1 MTDSFTRGS
10 SIRFSHASRVTPTYN
25 GLKEI
30 LMRNFYL
37 IFKKELKSYFASPIA
52 YVVIT
57 MFLILTGYFFYNSF
71 ALFSTISFQAT
82 VNPML
87 AKQVGLLNITESVV
101 RPLFGNI
108 SVILLLMVPL
118 LTMRLFSEEKKS
130 GTIELLLTYPVTDM
144 QVLLGKFLSCMA
156 IFAIMIALT
165 VLYPVLLIVFGQPET
180 GPILTGYIGLFFVGA
195 SFVSLGIFASSLT
208 ENQII
213 AATVAF
219 GLLLLFWMISFSASL
234 AGQTFGDIL
243 SYISITTHFE
253 GFAKGVV
260 DTEDIVYYLL
270 FITLFLFLTLRI
282 LESKKWRG

>member
-1 MTDSFTRGS
+1 
-10 SIRFSHASRVTPTYN
+10 
-25 GLKEI
+25 
-30 LMRNFYL
+30 MRNFYL
-37 IFKKELKSYFASPIA
+37 IFKKEFKSYFASPVA

-57 MFLILTGYFFYNSF
+57 MFLILTGYFFYNSL

-82 VNPML
+82 MNPML

-108 SVILLLMVPL
+108 SIILLLMEPL

-144 QVLLGKFLSCMA
+144 GILLGKFFACMA
-156 IFAIMIALT
+156 VFIIMIALT
-165 VLYPVLLIVFGQPET
+165 ILYPLLVIVFGQPEI
-180 GPILTGYIGLFFVGA
+180 GPIITGYIGVFLVGA

-234 AGQTFGDIL
+234 AGQTLGDIL
-243 SYISITTHFE
+243 SYISLTAHLE
-253 GFAKGVV
+253 GFAKGVI
-260 DTEDIVYYLL
+260 DTTDIVYYLI
-270 FITLFLFLTLRI
+270 FISLFLFLTLRI

>member
-1 MTDSFTRGS
+1 
-10 SIRFSHASRVTPTYN
+10 
-25 GLKEI
+25 
-30 LMRNFYL
+30 MRNFYL
-37 IFKKELKSYFASPIA
+37 IFKKEFKSYFASPVA

-57 MFLILTGYFFYNSF
+57 MFLILTGYFFYNSL

-82 VNPML
+82 MNPML

-108 SVILLLMVPL
+108 SIILLLMVPL
-118 LTMRLFSEEKKS
+118 LPMRLFSEEKKS

-144 QVLLGKFLSCMA
+144 GILLGKFFACMA
-156 IFAIMIALT
+156 VFIIMIALT
-165 VLYPVLLIVFGQPET
+165 ILYPLLVIVFGQPEI
-180 GPILTGYIGLFFVGA
+180 GPIITGYIGVFLVGA

-234 AGQTFGDIL
+234 AGQTLGDIL
-243 SYISITTHFE
+243 SYISLTAHLE
-253 GFAKGVV
+253 SFAKGVI
-260 DTEDIVYYLL
+260 DTTDIVYYLI
-270 FITLFLFLTLRI
+270 FISLFLFLTLRI

>member
-1 MTDSFTRGS
+1 
-10 SIRFSHASRVTPTYN
+10 
-25 GLKEI
+25 
-30 LMRNFYL
+30 MRNFYL
-37 IFKKELKSYFASPIA
+37 IFKKEFKSYFASPVA

-57 MFLILTGYFFYNSF
+57 MFLILTGYFFYNSL

-82 VNPML
+82 MNPML

-108 SVILLLMVPL
+108 SIILLLMVPL

-144 QVLLGKFLSCMA
+144 GILLGKFFACMA
-156 IFAIMIALT
+156 VFIIMIALT
-165 VLYPVLLIVFGQPET
+165 ILYPLLVIVFGQPEI
-180 GPILTGYIGLFFVGA
+180 GPIITGYIGVFLVGA

-234 AGQTFGDIL
+234 AGQTLGDIL
-243 SYISITTHFE
+243 SYISLTAHLE
-253 GFAKGVV
+253 GFAKGVI
-260 DTEDIVYYLL
+260 DTTDIVYYLI
-270 FITLFLFLTLRI
+270 FISLFLFLTLRI

>member
-1 MTDSFTRGS
+1 
-10 SIRFSHASRVTPTYN
+10 
-25 GLKEI
+25 
-30 LMRNFYL
+30 MRNFYL
-37 IFKKELKSYFASPIA
+37 IFKKEFKSYFASPVA

-57 MFLILTGYFFYNSF
+57 MFLILTGYFFYNSL

-82 VNPML
+82 MNPML

-108 SVILLLMVPL
+108 SIILLLMVPL

-144 QVLLGKFLSCMA
+144 GILLGKFFACMA
-156 IFAIMIALT
+156 VFIIMIALT
-165 VLYPVLLIVFGQPET
+165 ILYPLLVIVFGQPEI
-180 GPILTGYIGLFFVGA
+180 GPIITGYIGVFLVGA

-234 AGQTFGDIL
+234 AGQTLGDIL
-243 SYISITTHFE
+243 SYISLTAHLE
-253 GFAKGVV
+253 SFAKGVI
-260 DTEDIVYYLL
+260 DTTDIVYYLI
-270 FITLFLFLTLRI
+270 FISLFLFLTLRI

>member
-1 MTDSFTRGS
+1 
-10 SIRFSHASRVTPTYN
+10 
-25 GLKEI
+25 
-30 LMRNFYL
+30 MRNFYL
-37 IFKKELKSYFASPIA
+37 IFKKEFKSYFASPVA

-57 MFLILTGYFFYNSF
+57 MFLILTGYFFYNSL

-82 VNPML
+82 MNPML

-108 SVILLLMVPL
+108 SIILLLMVPL

-144 QVLLGKFLSCMA
+144 GILLGKFFACMA
-156 IFAIMIALT
+156 VFIIMIALT
-165 VLYPVLLIVFGQPET
+165 ILYPLLVIVFGQPEI
-180 GPILTGYIGLFFVGA
+180 GPIITGYIGLFLVGA

-234 AGQTFGDIL
+234 AGQTLGDIL
-243 SYISITTHFE
+243 SYISLTAHLE
-253 GFAKGVV
+253 GFAKGVI
-260 DTEDIVYYLL
+260 DTTDIVYYLI
-270 FITLFLFLTLRI
+270 FISLFLFLTLRI

>member
-1 MTDSFTRGS
+1 
-10 SIRFSHASRVTPTYN
+10 
-25 GLKEI
+25 
-30 LMRNFYL
+30 MRNFFL
-37 IFKKELKSYFASPIA
+37 IFKKEFKSYFASPIA

-57 MFLILTGYFFYNSF
+57 MFLILSGYFFYNTL

-82 VNPML
+82 LNPML

-108 SVILLLMVPL
+108 SVILLLIVPL

-130 GTIELLLTYPVTDM
+130 GTIELLLTYPITDM
-144 QVLLGKFLSCMA
+144 EVLLGKFLACMA
-156 IFAIMIALT
+156 VFAIMIALT
-165 VLYPVLLIVFGQPET
+165 ILYPLMIIAFGQPET
-180 GPILTGYIGLFFVGA
+180 GPIITGYIGLLLVGA

-234 AGQTFGDIL
+234 AGQTLGDVL
-243 SYISITTHFE
+243 LYISLTAHLD
-253 GFAKGVV
+253 GLAKGVI
-260 DTEDIVYYLL
+260 DTEDIVYYLI

>member
-1 MTDSFTRGS
+1 
-10 SIRFSHASRVTPTYN
+10 
-25 GLKEI
+25 
-30 LMRNFYL
+30 MRNFYL
-37 IFKKELKSYFASPIA
+37 IFKKEFKSYFSSPIA

-57 MFLILTGYFFYNSF
+57 MFLILSGYFFYNTF
-71 ALFSTISFQAT
+71 ALFSTISFNAT
-82 VNPML
+82 IDPAL
-87 AKQVGLLNITESVV
+87 AKQVGLLNITESVA

-144 QVLLGKFLSCMA
+144 EVLLGKFLACMA
-156 IFAIMIALT
+156 VFTIMIALT
-165 VLYPVLLIVFGQPET
+165 VLYPILIIAFGQPEA
-180 GPILTGYIGLFFVGA
+180 GPIITGYIGLFFVGA

-234 AGQTFGDIL
+234 AGPIVGDIL
-243 SYISITTHFE
+243 SYISMTTHLE
-253 GFAKGVV
+253 GFAKGII
-260 DTEDIVYYLL
+260 DTEDVVYYLI
-270 FITLFLFLTLRI
+270 FIILFLFLTLRI

>member
-1 MTDSFTRGS
+1 
-10 SIRFSHASRVTPTYN
+10 
-25 GLKEI
+25 
-30 LMRNFYL
+30 MRNFYIIL
-37 IFKKELKSYFASPIA
+37 KKEFKSYFASPVA

-57 MFLILTGYFFYNSF
+57 MFLILAGYFFYSSL

-82 VNPML
+82 INPML
-87 AKQVGLLNITESVV
+87 AKQVGLLNITESVA

-130 GTIELLLTYPVTDM
+130 GTIELLLTYPITDM
-144 QVLLGKFLSCMA
+144 EVLLGKFFSCMA
-156 IFAIMIALT
+156 VFMIMIALT
-165 VLYPVLLIVFGQPET
+165 VIYPILLMVFGQPET
-180 GPILTGYIGLFFVGA
+180 GPLITGYVGLLLVGA
-195 SFVSLGIFASSLT
+195 SFISLGIFASSLT

-219 GLLLLFWMISFSASL
+219 GLLLLFWMVGFSASL

-243 SYISITTHFE
+243 SYISLTAHLE
-253 GFAKGVV
+253 GFAKGVI
-260 DTEDIVYYLL
+260 DTEDIVYYLI
-270 FITLFLFLTLRI
+270 FISLFLFLTLRI

>member
-1 MTDSFTRGS
+1 
-10 SIRFSHASRVTPTYN
+10 
-25 GLKEI
+25 
-30 LMRNFYL
+30 MRNFYL
-37 IFKKELKSYFASPIA
+37 IFKKEFKSYFASPVA

-57 MFLILTGYFFYNSF
+57 MFLILTGYFFYNSL

-82 VNPML
+82 MNPML

-108 SVILLLMVPL
+108 SIILLLMVPL

-144 QVLLGKFLSCMA
+144 GVLLGKFFACMVVF
-156 IFAIMIALT
+156 IIMIALT
-165 VLYPVLLIVFGQPET
+165 SLYPLLIIAFGQPEI
-180 GPILTGYIGLFFVGA
+180 GPIITGYIGLFLVGA

-219 GLLLLFWMISFSASL
+219 GLLLLFWMIGFSASL
-234 AGQTFGDIL
+234 AGQTLGDIL
-243 SYISITTHFE
+243 SYISLTSHLE
-253 GFAKGVV
+253 GFAKGVI
-260 DTEDIVYYLL
+260 DTTDIVYYLI
-270 FITLFLFLTLRI
+270 FISLFLFLTLRI

>member
-1 MTDSFTRGS
+1 
-10 SIRFSHASRVTPTYN
+10 
-25 GLKEI
+25 
-30 LMRNFYL
+30 MRNFYL
-37 IFKKELKSYFASPIA
+37 IFKKEFKSYFASPVA

-57 MFLILTGYFFYNSF
+57 MFLILTGYFFYNSL

-82 VNPML
+82 MNPML

-108 SVILLLMVPL
+108 SIILLLMVPL

-144 QVLLGKFLSCMA
+144 GILLGKFFACMA
-156 IFAIMIALT
+156 VFIIMIALT
-165 VLYPVLLIVFGQPET
+165 ILYPLLIIAFGQPEI
-180 GPILTGYIGLFFVGA
+180 GPIITGYIGLFLVGA

-234 AGQTFGDIL
+234 AGQTLGDIL
-243 SYISITTHFE
+243 SYISLTAHLE
-253 GFAKGVV
+253 GFAKGVI
-260 DTEDIVYYLL
+260 DTTDIVYYLI
-270 FITLFLFLTLRI
+270 FISLFLFLTLRI

>member
-1 MTDSFTRGS
+1 
-10 SIRFSHASRVTPTYN
+10 
-25 GLKEI
+25 
-30 LMRNFYL
+30 MRNFYL
-37 IFKKELKSYFASPIA
+37 IFKKEFKSYFASPVA

-57 MFLILTGYFFYNSF
+57 MFLILTGYFFYNSL

-82 VNPML
+82 MNPML

-108 SVILLLMVPL
+108 SIILLLMVPL

-144 QVLLGKFLSCMA
+144 GILLGKFFACMA
-156 IFAIMIALT
+156 VFIIMIALT
-165 VLYPVLLIVFGQPET
+165 ILYPLLVIVFGQPEI
-180 GPILTGYIGLFFVGA
+180 GPIITGYIGLFLVGA

-234 AGQTFGDIL
+234 AGQTLGDIL
-243 SYISITTHFE
+243 SYISLTAHLE
-253 GFAKGVV
+253 SFAKGVI
-260 DTEDIVYYLL
+260 DTTDIVYYLI
-270 FITLFLFLTLRI
+270 FISLFLFLTLRI

>member
-1 MTDSFTRGS
+1 
-10 SIRFSHASRVTPTYN
+10 
-25 GLKEI
+25 
-30 LMRNFYL
+30 MRNFYL

-156 IFAIMIALT
+156 VFAIMIILT
-165 VLYPVLLIVFGQPET
+165 ALYPVLLIVFGQPET

>member
-1 MTDSFTRGS
+1 
-10 SIRFSHASRVTPTYN
+10 
-25 GLKEI
+25 
-30 LMRNFYL
+30 MRNFYL

-87 AKQVGLLNITESVV
+87 AKQVGLLNLTESVV

-144 QVLLGKFLSCMA
+144 QVLLGKFLSCFA
-156 IFAIMIALT
+156 DCIRPARDRPHINRLYRFILCRRIVCQPRDICIF
-165 VLYPVLLIVFGQPET
+165 PDGK
-180 GPILTGYIGLFFVGA
+180 
-195 SFVSLGIFASSLT
+195 SDNSRDSSLWPF
-208 ENQII
+208 
-213 AATVAF
+213 APF
-219 GLLLLFWMISFSASL
+219 LDDKFFCLPCRP
-234 AGQTFGDIL
+234 DIRR
-243 SYISITTHFE
+243 YI
-253 GFAKGVV
+253 VV
-260 DTEDIVYYLL
+260 YIHYNP
-270 FITLFLFLTLRI
+270 F
-282 LESKKWRG
+282 

>member
-1 MTDSFTRGS
+1 
-10 SIRFSHASRVTPTYN
+10 
-25 GLKEI
+25 
-30 LMRNFYL
+30 
-37 IFKKELKSYFASPIA
+37 
-52 YVVIT
+52 
-57 MFLILTGYFFYNSF
+57 
-71 ALFSTISFQAT
+71 
-82 VNPML
+82 
-87 AKQVGLLNITESVV
+87 
-101 RPLFGNI
+101 
-108 SVILLLMVPL
+108 
-118 LTMRLFSEEKKS
+118 
-130 GTIELLLTYPVTDM
+130 
-144 QVLLGKFLSCMA
+144 
-156 IFAIMIALT
+156 
-165 VLYPVLLIVFGQPET
+165 LLIVFGQPET